1 MAAAQPL
8 WQGVSRLTL
17 LQHGAWVRY
26 GVAVVLSALAFGV
39 RFAVDDILPPGFPYV
54 TFFPAV
60 ILATFIAG
68 LGPGIV
74 AAVLC
79 GLSAWY
85 FFIPPWMT
93 FIVNGPTL
101 LAQGLYTAVVAVD
114 IALVYGMQTAMSRLA
129 AERART
135 KDLLDTQT
143 TMFHE
148 LRHRVANNMQ
158 FVSALLAL
166 QKRTI
171 GITPESA
178 AAALDEAV
186 LRLETMARVHR
197 RLHDPQAGH
206 NFAAHVEA
214 LCQDLLHA
222 AGAASIV
229 CVVSV
234 SAAPRSPERLLA
246 LALLI
251 VEAVT
256 NCLKHAF
263 AETGGG
269 TVRIDLH
276 PQPDNPAG
284 LRLSVTDDGIG
295 LPAGFDV
302 QRSSSL
308 GWTIIRNLAGQL
320 GGRLTIGQPDGGTPG
335 TRIKVMFPA

>member
-1 MAAAQPL
+1 MAAVQLL
-8 WQGVSRLTL
+8 WQGGAHFSL

-26 GVAVVLSALAFGV
+26 GAAAALSALALGV

-79 GLSAWY
+79 GLSAWF
-85 FFIPPWMT
+85 FFIPPWLG
-93 FIVNGPTL
+93 FAVNGPTL
-101 LAQGLYTAVVAVD
+101 LAQGLYSAVVAVD
-114 IALVYGMQTAMSRLA
+114 IALVYGMQTAMSRLS

-135 KDLLDTQT
+135 KELLDART

-197 RLHDPQAGH
+197 RLHDPQASH

-214 LCQDLLHA
+214 LCHDLLHA
-222 AGAASIV
+222 AGADSIV

-263 AETGGG
+263 VQTGGG

-276 PQPDNPAG
+276 PRPDDPAG
-284 LRLSVTDDGIG
+284 LRLCIADDGIG

-302 QRSSSL
+302 RRSSSL
-308 GWTIIRNLAGQL
+308 GWTIIHNLAGQL
-320 GGRLTIGQPDGGTPG
+320 GGRLIIGPPNGGAPG
-335 TRIKVMFPA
+335 ACIEVVFPA